1 MGFNLIALISTQNL
15 FRYYGPSCLH
25 NFILEEEGDMALH
38 DFESD
43 LEEDEAKQDED
54 FLLQSLKLMRS
65 CQPMST
71 TFYNI
76 LPQNIFQ

>member
-1 MGFNLIALISTQNL
+1 
-15 FRYYGPSCLH
+15 
-25 NFILEEEGDMALH
+25 MALH